1 MLKVKILEYTPNGE
15 KLIASASKLCYS
27 DVGIDEIQ
35 EDLTPENTDKFLNM
49 LMSIGHASPIEH
61 VSFTFAVEGISRV
74 LSHQLVRHRLASF
87 SQQSQRY
94 VGLENFEYIIP
105 QQIEDNKRAKEIFI
119 KTMEQDKKAYN
130 DIVNELT
137 YHKILESDKYE
148 NFCKIVADY
157 SGIDDGDGN
166 WCFTIAYKD
175 MINEEDE
182 SMFKEYIHMF
192 KENFKTESSRIEKQV
207 IEDARYVFPNA
218 CETKL
223 VFTMNIRSLLHFIN
237 LRACTRAQNEIR
249 ELAIEIL
256 KQVKPIYP
264 TLFRTAGPG
273 CVSGKCPEGKMS
285 CGKQLKMK
293 EKFNKL

>member
-35 EDLTPENTDKFLNM
+35 EDLTPENTEKFLKM

-61 VSFTFAVEGISRV
+61 VSFTFAVEGISRI

-105 QQIEDNKRAKEIFI
+105 PQIENNKRTKEIFI

-148 NFCKIVADY
+148 EFCKIVADY
-157 SGIDDGDGN
+157 SKIDGGDGN
-166 WCFTIAYKD
+166 SCFTTTHKD
-175 MINEEDE
+175 MVNEEDE
-182 SMFKEYIHMF
+182 SVFEEYVDMFRKH
-192 KENFKTESSRIEKQV
+192 FKTESSKIEKQV

-237 LRACTRAQNEIR
+237 LRACTRAQWEIR
-249 ELAIEIL
+249 DLAIEIL
-256 KQVKPIYP
+256 RQIKQIYP

-273 CVSGKCPEGKMS
+273 CVSDKCPEGKMS
-285 CGKQLKMK
+285 CGRQLEMK